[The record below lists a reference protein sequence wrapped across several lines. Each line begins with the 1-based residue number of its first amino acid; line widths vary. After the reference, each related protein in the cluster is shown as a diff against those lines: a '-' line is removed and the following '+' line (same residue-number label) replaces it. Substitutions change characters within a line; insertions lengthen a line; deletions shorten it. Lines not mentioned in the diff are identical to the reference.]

1 MRILAVDDDP
11 SILEVLDA
19 TLNALD
25 GHTVKTAHSGAHALR
40 MLDGDSERFDC
51 LLVDIQMP
59 EMNGIDLC
67 REVRARNAYG
77 RVPILML
84 TAMSQRTYI
93 AEAFRAGAS
102 DYITKPFDLIDLR
115 TRLSAALRDKRREEH
130 AEVRRADVDAP
141 IEVRGV
147 SRVLGHSEYENYVL
161 QVSQSLG
168 SRSSVVAI
176 KIAGIDVHFATLDA
190 DRFEAMIAHVARV
203 ISKLTRQNG
212 HVISYRGHGI
222 FLCIRI
228 GRQDPLPAAF
238 ESMINRH
245 IQSGDPMIGN
255 GRPVLTVVGETLTL
269 HSGSKARALDTLTWA
284 ISSAEER
291 SLRLDPAPSVSK
303 RVLSNETRSEAD
315 RLLDRRAYSRLL
327 GDVLNGDLDGPAPLR
342 WAN

>member
-19 TLNALD
+19 TLNALE
-25 GHTVKTAHSGAHALR
+25 GHQVTTAFSATRALR
-40 MLDGDSERFDC
+40 ILDGDSERFDC

-67 REVRARNAYG
+67 RAVRARTAYG

-93 AEAFRAGAS
+93 ADAFRAGAT

-115 TRLSAALRDKRREEH
+115 TRLSSALRDQRREER
-130 AEVRRADVDAP
+130 AEARRADVDAP
-141 IEVRGV
+141 IDVRGV

-161 QVSQSLG
+161 QISQSLG

-176 KIAGIDVHFATLDA
+176 KIAGIDAHYAALDA
-190 DRFEAMIAHVARV
+190 DRFQAMIGHVARV
-203 ISKLTRQNG
+203 ISKLTQQDG

-228 GRQDPLPAAF
+228 GRQDALPAAF
-238 ESMINRH
+238 ETMINRH
-245 IQSGDPMIGN
+245 IQSGDTVIGI
-255 GRPVLTVVGETLTL
+255 GRPVRIVVGDTLTL
-269 HSGSKARALDTLTWA
+269 HSGSKARALDTLTRA
-284 ISSAEER
+284 ISSAEEK
-291 SLRLDPAPSVSK
+291 SLRLDPAPSVSN
-303 RVLSNETRSEAD
+303 RVLSNETRTEAD
-315 RLLDRRAYSRLL
+315 RLSDQRAYSRLL
-327 GDVLNGDLDGPAPLR
+327 GDVLNGDLGGPAPLR
-342 WAN
+342 RAN

>member
-19 TLNALD
+19 TLNALE
-25 GHTVKTAHSGAHALR
+25 GHEVTTALSGARALR
-40 MLDGDSERFDC
+40 ILDGDSERFDC

-67 REVRARNAYG
+67 RAVRARSAYG

-115 TRLSAALRDKRREEH
+115 TRLSSALRDQRREEQ
-130 AEVRRADVDAP
+130 AEIRRADVDSP

-161 QVSQSLG
+161 QISQSLG
-168 SRSSVVAI
+168 SKSSVVAI
-176 KIAGIDVHFATLDA
+176 KIAGIDAHFAALDA
-190 DRFEAMIAHVARV
+190 DRFQAMISHVARV

-212 HVISYRGHGI
+212 HVISYRGQGV

-228 GRQDPLPAAF
+228 GRQDPLPASF
-238 ESMINRH
+238 EAMINRH
-245 IQSGDPMIGN
+245 IQSGEAMIGI
-255 GRPVLTVVGETLTL
+255 GRPVLIVLGETLTL

-284 ISSAEER
+284 ISSAEEK

-303 RVLSNETRSEAD
+303 RVLSNETRSEAE
-315 RLLDRRAYSRLL
+315 RLSDRRAYSRLL
-327 GDVLNGDLDGPAPLR
+327 GDVLNSDLGAAAPLR
-342 WAN
+342 RAN

>member
-19 TLNALD
+19 TLNALE
-25 GHTVKTAHSGAHALR
+25 GHQVTTAFSGTRALR
-40 MLDGDSERFDC
+40 ILDGDSEAFDC

-67 REVRARNAYG
+67 RAVRTRSAYG

-93 AEAFRAGAS
+93 AEAFRAGAT

-115 TRLSAALRDKRREEH
+115 TRLASALRDQRREER
-130 AEVRRADVDAP
+130 AEMRRADVDAP

-161 QVSQSLG
+161 QISQSLG

-176 KIAGIDVHFATLDA
+176 KIAGIDAHFAALEA
-190 DRFEAMIAHVARV
+190 ERFQSVISHVARV
-203 ISKLTRQNG
+203 ISKLTQQDG
-212 HVISYRGHGI
+212 HVISYRGQGI

-228 GRQDPLPAAF
+228 GRQDPLPASF
-238 ESMINRH
+238 ETMVNRH
-245 IQSGDPMIGN
+245 IHSGDAMIAI
-255 GRPVLTVVGETLTL
+255 GRPVRVVVGDTLTL
-269 HSGSKARALDTLTWA
+269 HSGSKARALETLTRA
-284 ISSAEER
+284 ISSAEEK

-315 RLLDRRAYSRLL
+315 RLSDQRAYSRLL
-327 GDVLNGDLDGPAPLR
+327 GDVLNGDLDGPALLR
-342 WAN
+342 RSN